1 MTTQRVRY
9 RRASDA
15 LWRVVGQR
23 TYVTRP
29 DRSDFELLMG
39 IGSQAWR
46 LLGSPIAAEDLAS
59 GLSLGERETS
69 DLNDAVKA
77 MLDDLEA
84 RGVIVRTC

>member
-1 MTTQRVRY
+1 
-9 RRASDA
+9 
-15 LWRVVGQR
+15 
-23 TYVTRP
+23 
-29 DRSDFELLMG
+29 MG

-59 GLSLGERETS
+59 GLSIGERETG

-84 RGVIVRTC
+84 RGVIERTC